1 MSKIK
6 YIIIFLFILYLL
18 QLQIR
23 TQENFVDPKD
33 LICGDKT
40 ETCIKNNIKLDG
52 YCYYPEKK
60 MMVSRSCM
68 RTVNPKCKKI
78 KIGNDEYFLSMK
90 EKDTNCSN
98 LKDITVAPQT
108 TTPVPEITESPEEIL
123 KKRITKYKRLLKE
136 LEALENYIVNE
147 SGENTPEQNIQEERY
162 KKRKIKEK
170 KKEIKKL
177 ENILKDNLYDFKKHN
192 DTKAKKVK
200 KVKEEKK
207 VNREVLSL
215 SVDLQKQKQLDEFK
229 KIKEKIEEKKKK
241 EEAESTVNKCINLN
255 KRDGLS
261 DAQLIKEIPYLT
273 DNDLKNM
280 EQIQKDIIHKCK
292 PCPKC
297 PKQKTIKDFDITDHP
312 HFKYFTLKSEKCQRC
327 KTECIDGTKRCPVC
341 PHAFPNPGVSI
352 YDSKYR
358 TNIGSIV
365 QEKF

>member
-1 MSKIK
+1 
-6 YIIIFLFILYLL
+6 
-18 QLQIR
+18 
-23 TQENFVDPKD
+23 
-33 LICGDKT
+33 
-40 ETCIKNNIKLDG
+40 
-52 YCYYPEKK
+52 
-60 MMVSRSCM
+60 
-68 RTVNPKCKKI
+68 
-78 KIGNDEYFLSMK
+78 FLSMK

-255 KRDGLS
+255 KR
-261 DAQLIKEIPYLT
+261 
-273 DNDLKNM
+273 
-280 EQIQKDIIHKCK
+280 
-292 PCPKC
+292 
-297 PKQKTIKDFDITDHP
+297 
-312 HFKYFTLKSEKCQRC
+312 
-327 KTECIDGTKRCPVC
+327 
-341 PHAFPNPGVSI
+341 
-352 YDSKYR
+352 
-358 TNIGSIV
+358 
-365 QEKF
+365 